1 MTLKQ
6 YLILMCLGTA
16 LSWAAVGL
24 IIAMIDP
31 ADAHALTFIV
41 FYASMFLAL
50 AGTISVIGLAMRV
63 LLLKKDFLIS
73 RQVFISFRQAVLLSL
88 MLVAALIL
96 QSKSLLTVWTA
107 VLLAAVLTVMEFFF
121 ISTKVRQ

>member
-6 YLILMCLGTA
+6 YLILMGIGTA

-24 IIAMIDP
+24 ILAMIDP
-31 ADAHALTFIV
+31 LDTQAPVFIV
-41 FYASMFLAL
+41 FYASAFLAL
-50 AGTISVIGLAMRV
+50 TGTLSIFGLAMRV

-73 RQVFISFRQAVLLSL
+73 RQVFISFRQAILLSL
-88 MLVAALIL
+88 MLVVALVL

-107 VLLAAVLTVMEFFF
+107 ILLVAVLTVMEFFF
-121 ISTKVRQ
+121 ISTRVKQ